1 MSLERATLRLG
12 SKVWFDQQAQE
23 VVALN
28 SITVTLRSQ
37 RTAEQTVVAI
47 AELLTAEGF
56 STTANGKGE
65 DTSPES
71 LGRAFAGVVPK
82 AQEKA
87 AMEMLKH
94 LLEAKTGY
102 QSGTD
107 EDALQGEPKPQYD
120 PASTNLSQRIAA
132 KAKELNM
139 SERVLWNYKA
149 DHERYGLYGLI
160 DRRAVRLADVGP
172 SPEVTAAISRV
183 VRKLHDKSNQTLER
197 ILALV
202 KKEIR
207 DAENLS
213 DDFEM
218 PSDSTLRRY
227 LLDREDGRQLMK
239 SAKGRRNAA
248 NRPKHAYT
256 RFHATRPGEVVLID
270 STPLDAFV
278 LDPNTL
284 KPFRVTLT
292 IAIDLY
298 TRSLVGWRFSPTD
311 KAIDAALLLAD
322 IISPKRSREF
332 FGGAATKPF
341 VGIPQ
346 SIVTRLQADEEE
358 NERLGRLVPIPFLHP
373 ESLLIDQG
381 RVYISQTFLMA
392 AAQLGI
398 NVMLARPYT
407 PTDKAHVE
415 RMFKTIRESFVLALP
430 GYTGP
435 NVEARGK
442 KPEDDAFY
450 FVHEIDEYFRE
461 WVATYWQVRIH
472 DGLFL
477 PAAPTLELTPNQ
489 MLSEGIARAG
499 FMHVLPDKN
508 MRYQLMPLVRRM
520 IHHYGV
526 DVGSLRY
533 DSADLDP
540 FRNEPPPYPNSDD
553 KKWPFRQDPRDKSV
567 LFFFDP
573 DTKEWA
579 EIPWTG
585 ANGKHRPFDD
595 KTLQL
600 AKDIA
605 FQRINEAPTRED
617 IKRVLNEI
625 LDRMGNVA
633 PRTHAERRRLRDA
646 IEQER
651 VRQERERRKA
661 LKSGG
666 DVGDEGAAT
675 APAPAPQQ
683 VSVDWSV
690 PAIPRHLEVY
700 SGDMDEDVDPSE
712 DAPAGSAASSA
723 ERGSNTAVKPVD
735 EAFEDADDDLVF

>member
-1 MSLERATLRLG
+1 MSLERATLRVG
-12 SKVWFDQQAQE
+12 SKVWYDQQNQE
-23 VVALN
+23 VIAL
-28 SITVTLRSQ
+28 SSVTVTLRSQ
-37 RTAEQTVVAI
+37 RTAEQTVVAT
-47 AELLTAEGF
+47 AELLTSNGF
-56 STTANGKGE
+56 AATPNGKGK
-65 DTSPES
+65 DTSPEA
-71 LGRAFAGVVPK
+71 LGGAFAGVVPK
-82 AQEKA
+82 AQETA
-87 AMEMLKH
+87 ALELLKH
-94 LLEAKTGY
+94 LLEARTGY

-107 EDALQGEPKPQYD
+107 EDPLPGEPKLQYD
-120 PASTNLSQRIAA
+120 PSCTSLSKRIVA
-132 KAKELNM
+132 KAQELGI
-139 SERVLWNYKA
+139 SDRVLWKYKS
-149 DHERYGLYGLI
+149 DHDKFGLYGLI
-160 DRRAVRLADVGP
+160 DRRAVRLADMGP
-172 SPEVTAAISRV
+172 SPIVTQAIDRV
-183 VRKLHDKSNQTLER
+183 VAKLRDKSNQSLER
-197 ILALV
+197 IVAMV
-202 KKEIR
+202 KKEIL
-207 DAENLS
+207 ATEKLPG
-213 DDFEM
+213 DFEM
-218 PSDSTLRRY
+218 PSDSSLRRY

-248 NRPKHAYT
+248 NRPNHAYT

-270 STPLDAFV
+270 STPMDAFV
-278 LDPNTL
+278 LDPTTL
-284 KPFRVTLT
+284 KPVKITLT

-332 FGGAATKPF
+332 FGDAASKPF

-346 SIVTRLQADEEE
+346 SIVARLESDQDEI
-358 NERLGRLVPIPFLHP
+358 ERLGRLIPIPFLHP

-381 RVYISQTFLMA
+381 RVYLSQTFLMA

-450 FVHEIDEYFRE
+450 FVHEVDEHFRM
-461 WVATYWQVRIH
+461 WVATYWQVRTH

-477 PAAPTLELTPNQ
+477 PPVPTLELTPNQ

-508 MRYQLMPLVRRM
+508 MYYQLMPVVRRQ

-526 DVGSLRY
+526 DVGLLRY
-533 DSADLDP
+533 DSGALDP
-540 FRNEPPPYPNSDD
+540 FRNTSAPYPNSGDR
-553 KKWPFRQDPRDKSV
+553 KWPFRQDPRDKSV

-573 DTKEWA
+573 DTKEWS

-600 AKDIA
+600 AKDIV
-605 FQRINEAPTRED
+605 FQRMNTAPTRED
-617 IKRVLNEI
+617 VKKVLNEL
-625 LDRMGNVA
+625 LDRMGDVPA
-633 PRTHAERRRLRDA
+633 KTRAQRKRLAEA
-646 IEQER
+646 IEQDR
-651 VRQERERRKA
+651 KLRERERRKA

-666 DVGDEGAAT
+666 AVSDEAD
-675 APAPAPQQ
+675 PPVPQPQQ
-683 VSVDWSV
+683 VNVNWSV
-690 PAIPRHLEVY
+690 PDIPRHLEVY
-700 SGDMDEDVDPSE
+700 RGDMDEEDSLYE
-712 DAPAGSAASSA
+712 DASDTAVAAVEGEPS
-723 ERGSNTAVKPVD
+723 TTVKPVD